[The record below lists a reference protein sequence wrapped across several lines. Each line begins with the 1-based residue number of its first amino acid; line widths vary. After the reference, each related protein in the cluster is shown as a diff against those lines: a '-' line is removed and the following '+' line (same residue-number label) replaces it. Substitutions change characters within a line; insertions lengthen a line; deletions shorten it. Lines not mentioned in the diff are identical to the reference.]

1 MDEASPFNFTES
13 VQMLISS
20 SITLTDI
27 PRKNFLER
35 AYLYLFRER
44 EGREKNGQR
53 NIDVREKH

>member
-1 MDEASPFNFTES
+1 
-13 VQMLISS
+13 MLISS